1 MEQDFVAINKFIKT
15 LRGSQLTAQ
24 QKRTLKGQAVAGDLQ
39 GALKGYQR
47 LLSAKKDN
55 MKGSAV

>member
-1 MEQDFVAINKFIKT
+1 MEQDFVAVNKFIRA

-24 QKRTLKGQAVAGDLQ
+24 QKRTLKGQALGGDLQ

-55 MKGSAV
+55 MEGRAM

>member
-1 MEQDFVAINKFIKT
+1 MEQNFVAVNRFVKT

-24 QKRTLKGQAVAGDLQ
+24 QKGTLKGQAVAGDLE

-47 LLSAKKDN
+47 LLSAKKQN